1 MTEIVQPLKEAPPAS
16 AAPDVIHLPPP
27 RPRRRGG
34 VRRPADDPR
43 VAEIHLRTT
52 PAHKAALQAKA
63 DRAGLSLTDYLLGQ
77 RRARNAA
84 ALPSGAD
91 PVLMARILGE
101 LGKWGGNWNQLAR
114 DRNMTGREPEADEL
128 RLIRR
133 ALTDMRDMLV
143 KALSP

>member
-1 MTEIVQPLKEAPPAS
+1 MKSLGLPATCPGRVLPLS
-16 AAPDVIHLPPP
+16 AYAYQRSVSLLL
-27 RPRRRGG
+27 
-34 VRRPADDPR
+34 
-43 VAEIHLRTT
+43 AEIHLRTT